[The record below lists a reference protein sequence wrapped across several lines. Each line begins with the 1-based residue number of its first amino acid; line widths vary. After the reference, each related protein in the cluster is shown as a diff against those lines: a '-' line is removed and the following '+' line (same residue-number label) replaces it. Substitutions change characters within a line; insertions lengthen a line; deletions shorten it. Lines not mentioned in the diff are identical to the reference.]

1 MGRYYDGDI
10 DGKWWFGVQSSTTPE
25 KFGAEPIY
33 SFIEYTICN
42 NDDFTDAMD
51 ELKKGLGDKIKIL
64 DEFFDKQIAYSDNDL
79 LEYVKK
85 THSEY
90 TKSELGNDL
99 SCYADYKFGLDVAK
113 HFKESGE
120 DYCSISSEL

>member
-25 KFGAEPIY
+25 KFGAEP
-33 SFIEYTICN
+33 SFIEYTIYKGEEFA
-42 NDDFTDAMD
+42 DTMK

-64 DEFFDKQIAYSDNDL
+64 DEFFDKQIAYSNDDL

-90 TKSELGNDL
+90 TNSELDNDL
-99 SCYADYKFGLDVAK
+99 SHYADYKFGLDVAK